1 MSGNGIKRNLK
12 RVDPRRP
19 FRMTPAGLRRVV
31 LGESGVAAS
40 DAAGGSGVQKNK
52 DKPLRSTE
60 KFTQWHMAIVHSDH
74 GRLDEHARQAIS
86 AAAILANPKTG
97 VIAVVLGDLN
107 ENMAALGADRVSV
120 LPEFESSRFQPE
132 RELAAVEV
140 MIAAFE
146 AVHVF
151 IPDNTAGGGDL
162 GRRLIAAQSGSWAAH
177 VSEIDAKHV
186 SIPWSGGAQAA
197 HSILPRFVLLEAG
210 AVDAN
215 LPFVGVAELVGP
227 DEMPALPETIG
238 SCRDLGLEA
247 SDTNDIALE
256 EADFIVSAGSGVRN
270 VATLQALAATLG
282 AVVGASRVAVD
293 DGMLP
298 RDRQIG
304 ATGKTVSASAYI
316 AVGIS
321 GAVQHL
327 QGIKGCRH
335 VIALNRDSGAPIV
348 KRADLTVI
356 GDAEDVMQALITRI
370 AQARAQREI
379 PEAM

>member
-1 MSGNGIKRNLK
+1 MSQIK

-19 FRMTPAGLRRVV
+19 FRITPAGLRRIV
-31 LGESGVAAS
+31 LGETGVVAS
-40 DAAGGSGVQKNK
+40 DAASAEAAHKSKN
-52 DKPLRSTE
+52 KPLRVRESIE
-60 KFTQWHMAIVHSDH
+60 LWHMAIVHSDR
-74 GRLDEHARQAIS
+74 GRLDEHARQAIA
-86 AAAILANPKTG
+86 AAAILANTKTG
-97 VIAVVLGDLN
+97 VVAVVLGELN
-107 ENMAALGADRVSV
+107 ESLAALGADRVAV
-120 LPEFESSRFQPE
+120 LPEFESRRFQPE
-132 RELAAVEV
+132 REQAAVEAW
-140 MIAAFE
+140 IAVYD
-146 AVHVF
+146 AVNIF
-151 IPDNTAGGGDL
+151 IPDNPAGDGDL
-162 GRRLIAAQSGSWAAH
+162 GRRLIAASNDSWAAR
-177 VSEIDAKHV
+177 VTEINAKHV
-186 SIPWSGGAQAA
+186 SVSWSGGAQTA
-197 HSILPRFVLLEAG
+197 HTKLPKIVLLEAG

-215 LPFVGVAELVGP
+215 LPFVGKGELIGR
-227 DEMPALPETIG
+227 DEMPARPEAI
-238 SCRDLGLEA
+238 SFCRDLGLEE
-247 SDTNDIALE
+247 NDINEIALE

-270 VATLQALAATLG
+270 VATLQALAETLG
-282 AVVGASRVAVD
+282 AVVGASRVAID

-327 QGIKGCRH
+327 QGIKDCRH

-379 PEAM
+379 PEAT